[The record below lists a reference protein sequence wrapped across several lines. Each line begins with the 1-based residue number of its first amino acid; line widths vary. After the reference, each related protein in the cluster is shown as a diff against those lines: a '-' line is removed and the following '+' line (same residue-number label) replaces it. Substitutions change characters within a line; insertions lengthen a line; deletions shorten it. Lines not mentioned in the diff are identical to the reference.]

1 MVKQVIN
8 VGANANDGTGDD
20 LRTAMQKI
28 NTNFSELYG
37 TTAEANDLVE
47 DITPQLGGN
56 LDLQNFIIT
65 TSLTNGNISLQPN
78 GTGSVLLKNIRITDN
93 VISSD
98 DSTSITV
105 NESLVVTGS
114 ANFAS
119 TLSAPTVVTNVIQ
132 SDDSSIIEINN
143 GLQVAGSVKSTGVI
157 TNTLSSEDS
166 TAIQVDDSLNV
177 NGTVTASTVNSETVN
192 TTELNINNNQIL
204 AYNSNSDIKLTTSGT
219 GAIDVGG
226 ARIKNV
232 AVPTNA
238 NDAATKSW
246 VEGYVVAGIFASNI
260 TMVGDDSTG
269 TAVSLGETFK
279 IAGTQNIT
287 TAVSGDTLTIT
298 GPNLGNF
305 TFSGNTISTTSSN
318 EDIELDPA
326 GTGRLVLKSGD
337 FLPNTNNTQYLG
349 STTKRWHTLYLGPGS
364 LDFDGAAITQ
374 SGGVLNMPGGFRG
387 TQGLSS
393 IFLPDQSY
401 LPVNGLDNTST
412 AFLFDA
418 NTVFY
423 DHHTFLYIQTAVSGG
438 GAWSGWLVGD
448 PYPSGELPHTPATF
462 SHVYNSAGELLQLTL
477 TDGGS
482 GLSVAATDNVVAF
495 RTGDP
500 ITTYF
505 TLPYAGQLGT
515 VMTDGSISDNLTSL
529 GSITANGTFTANN
542 ESIFFDNIYL
552 QETAEIVFP
561 DNTVMTTAAPIG
573 VVGDDSTG
581 TTISPGET
589 LVIRGSNN
597 VTVSVADDSSA
608 TGDSVVTITGPD
620 LSTYATTSS
629 LNTITSNIMTVV
641 GDDSTGTAFNA
652 GETLK
657 IAGGVGIST
666 AVSGDTITISATGGG
681 GGSIGDLVIEGQTIT
696 TGPTNADLTISPNG
710 VGNINLDADRI
721 RVGDLNSDVTISSN
735 GSADLI
741 LKTDVDNP
749 SVAGMGSI
757 TIGDG
762 VDGVTTIRPSDNG
775 YVSVGNTTWT
785 TLSTTGSRNEHGL
798 AVTMDVDRNLS
809 SVNLEAYR
817 ANSVGVRVN
826 LFGTD
831 PDNGTTVPYRAQ
843 QIELIN
849 NLLSKN
855 LISKGWITFDSGS
868 RNSGITNIDSGGQA
882 RGYAGGPV
890 ALGVQNNFRNN
901 TVADTTVEETACI
914 SSFSAFQHTSAQR
927 IITVNNLHGI
937 QQSFDLASAGGE
949 TVADNIRSFFAG
961 GNYFTNGNA
970 TANNYYAFYAAGLTE
985 ATNNYGIY
993 VESEDWENYL
1003 GGLTIQNSTIDAAF
1017 TNSNLTLR
1025 ASGTGKVI
1033 IDDTLSVGTVELN
1046 NISSADSSA
1055 IQINDSVNV
1064 SGTLSVDTIDTNI
1077 ISSSD
1082 SSAITVN
1089 DDLEVKSQLFVNT
1102 ISSNDS
1108 SAIQILDNVEC
1119 NANLYANDI
1128 TGAVV
1133 QFGSSGSPVNT
1144 NQNINM
1150 SSGRH
1155 FEIWFSTD
1163 ITCTLTNYTY
1173 STLKT
1178 VFVKNTSGS
1187 ARVLTFNG
1195 TYSTGGA
1202 INYSTTLAAGR
1213 EILLYLVGGKDNVFV
1228 AESDINAAS
1237 DIFVNSISSPD
1248 SSAITINDSV
1258 NISGVLSANTIDT
1271 NTISSSDNS
1280 TIQINDSVQI
1290 SDNLTMGGLF
1300 TLYNRTVAQLSVLT
1314 PAVGTMAYCTDETG
1328 GAQPV
1333 FYDCT
1338 NWRRMTDRIV
1348 IS

>member
-65 TSLTNGNISLQPN
+65 TGLTNGNISLQPN

-166 TAIQVDDSLNV
+166 TAIQVGDSLNV
-177 NGTVTASTVNSETVN
+177 NGTVTASTVNSDTVN

-219 GAIDVGG
+219 GAINVGG

-232 AVPTNA
+232 AVPTDA

-279 IAGTQNIT
+279 IAGTTGITTAVSGDTLTITGPNLSSYLTNSTITVVGDDSTGVVLNTGETIKIAGTTGITTAVSGDTLTITGPNLSSYLTDVTINVAGDDSNTISINNSGTLLFNGEQGITTSTNSDGSITITGPNLTGYAQKTDTAMTLVGDDSTGTAVTIGETFKITGASNIT

-298 GPNLGNF
+298 GPNL
-305 TFSGNTISTTSSN
+305 
-318 EDIELDPA
+318 
-326 GTGRLVLKSGD
+326 
-337 FLPNTNNTQYLG
+337 
-349 STTKRWHTLYLGPGS
+349 
-364 LDFDGAAITQ
+364 
-374 SGGVLNMPGGFRG
+374 
-387 TQGLSS
+387 
-393 IFLPDQSY
+393 
-401 LPVNGLDNTST
+401 
-412 AFLFDA
+412 
-418 NTVFY
+418 
-423 DHHTFLYIQTAVSGG
+423 
-438 GAWSGWLVGD
+438 
-448 PYPSGELPHTPATF
+448 
-462 SHVYNSAGELLQLTL
+462 
-477 TDGGS
+477 
-482 GLSVAATDNVVAF
+482 
-495 RTGDP
+495 
-500 ITTYF
+500 
-505 TLPYAGQLGT
+505 
-515 VMTDGSISDNLTSL
+515 
-529 GSITANGTFTANN
+529 
-542 ESIFFDNIYL
+542 DNI
-552 QETAEIVFP
+552 V
-561 DNTVMTTAAPIG
+561 
-573 VVGDDSTG
+573 
-581 TTISPGET
+581 
-589 LVIRGSNN
+589 
-597 VTVSVADDSSA
+597 
-608 TGDSVVTITGPD
+608 
-620 LSTYATTSS
+620 
-629 LNTITSNIMTVV
+629 TVV

-721 RVGDLNSDVTISSN
+721 RVGDLNSNVTISSN

-741 LKTDVDNP
+741 LTTDVDNP

-762 VDGVTTIRPSDNG
+762 VDGVTTISPSDNG

-843 QIELIN
+843 HIELIN
-849 NLLSKN
+849 SLLSKN

-937 QQSFDLASAGGE
+937 QQSFDLASSGGE

-1128 TGAVV
+1128 TGTVV

-1144 NQNINM
+1144 NQTINM

-1155 FEIWFSTD
+1155 FEIWLSTD

-1290 SDNLTMGGLF
+1290 SDNLTMGGLL
-1300 TLYNRTVAQLSVLT
+1300 TLSNKTVAQLLLLT
-1314 PAVGTMAYCTDETG
+1314 PAAGTMAYCTDETG

-1333 FYDCT
+1333 FYDGT

>member
-1 MVKQVIN
+1 M
-8 VGANANDGTGDD
+8 
-20 LRTAMQKI
+20 
-28 NTNFSELYG
+28 YG

-65 TSLTNGNISLQPN
+65 TGLTNGNISLQPN

-119 TLSAPTVVTNVIQ
+119 TLSAPTLVTNVIQ

-143 GLQVAGSVKSTGVI
+143 GLQVAGTVKSTDVV
-157 TNTLSSEDS
+157 TNSLSSEDS
-166 TAIQVDDSLNV
+166 TAIQVGDSLNV
-177 NGTVTASTVNSETVN
+177 NGTVTASTVNSDTVN

-305 TFSGNTISTTSSN
+305 TFSGNTISTSSSN

-561 DNTVMTTAAPIG
+561 DDTVMTTAAPIG

-666 AVSGDTITISATGGG
+666 AVSGDTLTISATGGG

-710 VGNINLDADRI
+710 VGNINLDADVI
-721 RVGDLNSDVTISSN
+721 RVGDVNTAVTITSN
-735 GSADLI
+735 GTGNLTLQTNSENPTIQNGYITLQEGTSGKILI
-741 LKTDVDNP
+741 SPSQDGYLKIGNTDFTNVRNAGYQPRFEYGLSSLSNYQYNMSTFGVDRLYGNSTSTSVELFGVDPNDGTFLNWRGHQTELWTEVFGRSLVSETTLPFDSSSKNTGTIRSFAGGPIAMGIQNNFTNENFSFQGNISETAVLSMHASCHHTASHTTLNFDSMNGAQVSFNLGFAGGSTTVDN
-749 SVAGMGSI
+749 I
-757 TIGDG
+757 TAFLATG
-762 VDGVTTIRPSDNG
+762 N
-775 YVSVGNTTWT
+775 YVS
-785 TLSTTGSRNEHGL
+785 
-798 AVTMDVDRNLS
+798 
-809 SVNLEAYR
+809 
-817 ANSVGVRVN
+817 
-826 LFGTD
+826 
-831 PDNGTTVPYRAQ
+831 NGTTQV
-843 QIELIN
+843 
-849 NLLSKN
+849 
-855 LISKGWITFDSGS
+855 D
-868 RNSGITNIDSGGQA
+868 
-882 RGYAGGPV
+882 
-890 ALGVQNNFRNN
+890 
-901 TVADTTVEETACI
+901 
-914 SSFSAFQHTSAQR
+914 
-927 IITVNNLHGI
+927 
-937 QQSFDLASAGGE
+937 
-949 TVADNIRSFFAG
+949 
-961 GNYFTNGNA
+961 
-970 TANNYYAFYAAGLTE
+970 NYYAFRANNVSE
-985 ATNNYGIY
+985 ADNNYGIY
-993 VESEDWENYL
+993 IDSPDWTNYL
-1003 GGLTIQNSTIDAAF
+1003 GGLTIKDSSISANNS
-1017 TNSNLTLR
+1017 NENLTLGT
-1025 ASGTGKVI
+1025 SGTGKVI
-1033 IDDTLSVGTVELN
+1033 INDTLSVNTVELN
-1046 NISSADSSA
+1046 EISSADSSA
-1055 IQINDSVNV
+1055 IQINDAVNV
-1064 SGTLSVDTIDTNI
+1064 SGTLTATTSLVTPSVVTNA

-1082 SSAITVN
+1082 SSSVTIN

-1144 NQNINM
+1144 NQTINM
-1150 SSGRH
+1150 SAGRH
-1155 FEIWFSTD
+1155 FEIWLNAD

-1178 VFVKNTSGS
+1178 MQITNTSGS
-1187 ARVLTFNG
+1187 AKVLTFNG

-1213 EILLYLVGGKDNVFV
+1213 EILLVLVGGKDNVLV
-1228 AESDINAAS
+1228 SESSINAAS
-1237 DIFVNSISSPD
+1237 DIFVNSIASPD
-1248 SSAITINDSV
+1248 SSAITINDGV
-1258 NISGVLSANTIDT
+1258 NISGVLSVDTIDT
-1271 NTISSSDNS
+1271 NSISSGDNS

-1300 TLYNRTVAQLSVLT
+1300 TLANRTVGQLSILT
-1314 PAVGTMAYCTDETG
+1314 PAAGTMAYCTDETG
-1328 GAQPV
+1328 GSQPV
-1333 FYDCT
+1333 FYDGT

>member
-1 MVKQVIN
+1 MARININ
-8 VGANANDGTGDD
+8 VGGNANDGTGDD
-20 LRTAMQKI
+20 LRSAMQKI
-28 NTNFSELYG
+28 NTNFTELYG
-37 TTAEANDLVE
+37 TTAEANDLIE
-47 DITPQLGGN
+47 DGSPQLGGD

-65 TSLTNGNISLQPN
+65 TGLTNGNISLQPN

-119 TLSAPTVVTNVIQ
+119 TLSAPTVVTNVIR

-166 TAIQVDDSLNV
+166 TAIQVGDSLNV
-177 NGTVTASTVNSETVN
+177 NGTVTASTVNSDTVN

-219 GAIDVGG
+219 GAIDVDG

-232 AVPTNA
+232 AVPTDA

-246 VEGYVVAGIFASNI
+246 VEGYVVAGIFASDI

-279 IAGTQNIT
+279 IAGATGITTAVSGDTLTITGPDLSSYLTNSTITVVGDDSTGVVLNTGETIKIAGTTGITTAVSGDTLTITGPNLSSYLTDVTINVAGDDSNTISINNSGTLFFNGEQGITTSTNSDGSITITGPNLTNYAQKTDTAMTLVGDDSTGTAVTIGETFKITGTSNIT

-298 GPNLGNF
+298 GPNL
-305 TFSGNTISTTSSN
+305 
-318 EDIELDPA
+318 
-326 GTGRLVLKSGD
+326 
-337 FLPNTNNTQYLG
+337 
-349 STTKRWHTLYLGPGS
+349 
-364 LDFDGAAITQ
+364 
-374 SGGVLNMPGGFRG
+374 
-387 TQGLSS
+387 
-393 IFLPDQSY
+393 
-401 LPVNGLDNTST
+401 
-412 AFLFDA
+412 
-418 NTVFY
+418 
-423 DHHTFLYIQTAVSGG
+423 
-438 GAWSGWLVGD
+438 
-448 PYPSGELPHTPATF
+448 
-462 SHVYNSAGELLQLTL
+462 
-477 TDGGS
+477 
-482 GLSVAATDNVVAF
+482 
-495 RTGDP
+495 
-500 ITTYF
+500 
-505 TLPYAGQLGT
+505 
-515 VMTDGSISDNLTSL
+515 
-529 GSITANGTFTANN
+529 
-542 ESIFFDNIYL
+542 DNI
-552 QETAEIVFP
+552 V
-561 DNTVMTTAAPIG
+561 
-573 VVGDDSTG
+573 
-581 TTISPGET
+581 
-589 LVIRGSNN
+589 
-597 VTVSVADDSSA
+597 
-608 TGDSVVTITGPD
+608 
-620 LSTYATTSS
+620 
-629 LNTITSNIMTVV
+629 TVV

-721 RVGDLNSDVTISSN
+721 RVGDLDSNVTISSN

-749 SVAGMGSI
+749 SVSGMGSI

-762 VDGVTTIRPSDNG
+762 VDGVTTLRTSDNG
-775 YVSVGNTTWT
+775 YVSVGNTTWGS
-785 TLSTTGSRNEHGL
+785 LSAVGSRNEHGL
-798 AVTMDVDRNLS
+798 AVTMDIDRNLS
-809 SVNLEAYR
+809 DVNLERYHASSIGAR
-817 ANSVGVRVN
+817 FN
-826 LFGTD
+826 LLGTD
-831 PDNGTTVPYRAQ
+831 PDNGTTVPHRAH
-843 QIELIN
+843 QIELVT

-855 LISKGWITFDSGS
+855 LISKGWITFDPSS
-868 RNSGITNIDSGGQA
+868 KNAGITSIDSGGQM

-890 ALGVQNNFRNN
+890 ALGVQNQFRNN

-914 SSFSAFQHTSAQR
+914 SSSSSFQHTAAQR
-927 IITVNNLHGI
+927 TITANNLHGI
-937 QQSFDLASAGGE
+937 QQSFDLAASGGD
-949 TVADNIRSFFAG
+949 TVADNIRSFVAT
-961 GNYFTNGNA
+961 GNYFTNGSA
-970 TANNYYAFYAAGLTE
+970 TANNYYAFWAGQASE
-985 ATNNYGIY
+985 ATNNWGVYI
-993 VESEDWENYL
+993 ESADWENYL
-1003 GGLTIQNSTIDAAF
+1003 GGLTIVDSTIRADR
-1017 TNSNLTLR
+1017 SNENIYIET
-1025 ASGTGKVI
+1025 AGTGKVF
-1033 IDDTLSVGTVELN
+1033 IDATLNVGTVELN

-1064 SGTLSVDTIDTNI
+1064 SGTLTATTSLVTPSVVTNAI
-1077 ISSSD
+1077 NSSD
-1082 SSAITVN
+1082 SSSVTIN

-1133 QFGSSGSPVNT
+1133 QVGSSGSPVNT
-1144 NQNINM
+1144 NQVIDM
-1150 SSGRH
+1150 SAGRH
-1155 FEIWFSTD
+1155 FEIYLSGS
-1163 ITCTLTNYTY
+1163 ITCTLNNFTF
-1173 STLKT
+1173 STFKT
-1178 VFVKNTSGS
+1178 MQVSNTSGS
-1187 ARVLTFNG
+1187 TRTLTFNG
-1195 TYSTGGA
+1195 TYSNGSA
-1202 INYSTTLAAGR
+1202 INFILPLAAGR
-1213 EILLYLVGGKDNVFV
+1213 ELLLYWVGGKTSVLLGASEINGTG
-1228 AESDINAAS
+1228 DIE
-1237 DIFVNSISSPD
+1237 VNSISSPD
-1248 SSAITINDSV
+1248 SSAITINDGV

-1271 NTISSSDNS
+1271 NTISSSDNL

-1300 TLYNRTVAQLSVLT
+1300 TLYNRTVAQLSALT
-1314 PAVGTMAYCTDETG
+1314 PAAGTMAYCTDETG

-1333 FYDCT
+1333 FYDGT